1 MPGLVRPP
9 RAVDRWRVALL
20 TAGGVHRPDQTP
32 FDMDD
37 PDGDPT
43 FRLVPP
49 ASDGLTITHDYY
61 DHGAADEDVNCVF
74 PIDRLHELAG
84 DGTIGAVAPRHVSCM
99 GHIRG
104 RHLETFVG
112 ETAPRI
118 ARTLVEDGVDVVVA
132 SPG

>member
-1 MPGLVRPP
+1 MPALARPGRP
-9 RAVDRWRVALL
+9 ETWRVALV
-20 TAGGVHRPDQTP
+20 TAGGVHGIDQAP

-37 PDGDPT
+37 PDGDPG
-43 FRLVPP
+43 FRLLS
-49 ASDGLTITHDYY
+49 AGSGGLTITHDYY
-61 DHGAADEDVNCVF
+61 DHAAADEDVNCVF
-74 PIDRLHELAG
+74 PIDRLQELAG

-104 RHLETFVG
+104 RHLETLVG

-118 ARTLVEDGVDVVVA
+118 ARALAEDGVDVVVA